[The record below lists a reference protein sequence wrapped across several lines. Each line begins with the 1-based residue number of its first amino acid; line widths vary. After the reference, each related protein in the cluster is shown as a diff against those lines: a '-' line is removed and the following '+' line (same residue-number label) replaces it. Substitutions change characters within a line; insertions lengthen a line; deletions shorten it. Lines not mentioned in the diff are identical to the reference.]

1 MSSSRQTLAN
11 AIRFLSMD
19 TVQKANSGHPG
30 APMGMADMAE
40 VLWNDFLSHNPNNPK
55 WANRDR
61 FVLSNGHAS
70 AMLYSLLHLTGYN
83 LGIEDLKKFRQ
94 LHAKTAGHP
103 ELGFVDGIETTTGP
117 LGQGLANAVGFALAE
132 TMLAAQF
139 NQKDHKIV
147 DHYTYVCLGD
157 GCMME
162 GISHEVAAL
171 AGTWG
176 LNKLIALYDDN
187 KISID
192 GDVAG
197 WFSDDTAKRFEAY
210 GWQVIR
216 NVDGHNADEIKI
228 AMTTAKA
235 EKDRPTLIMCK
246 TLIGK
251 GAPNKEGSEST
262 HGSPLG
268 ADEIAATRVALN
280 WQYGAFEIPADIYDA
295 WNAKAAGDAREAEWN
310 TRFAAYQAAYP
321 ELAAEFVRRMQGDLP
336 SNFTEIFQAAV
347 AEANIKAE
355 SIATRVASQKAL
367 NALATCLSEIVG
379 GSADLTPS
387 NNTFFSA
394 SKDFNAVTGTGN
406 YVRFGVRE
414 FGMSAILNGLALH
427 GGIIPYAGTFLVFS
441 DYARNAIRMSALM
454 KQRVIYVM
462 THDSIGLGEDGPTHQ
477 PIEHVQSLRLIPNL
491 NVWRPCD
498 AVETMVAWGSGLMSK
513 STPSLLALSR
523 QNLAHQM
530 RDATQ
535 LADIAKGG
543 YVLVESKVPAKL
555 TLIATGSEVALAVSA
570 AKELGDAVR
579 VVSMPCVD
587 LFKAQDRTYQQ
598 SVLGT
603 APKLA
608 IEAGVTSGWYEF
620 ADQVIGLD
628 RYGESAPAGELFKLF
643 GFTVEHVTATAKS
656 MM

>member
-1 MSSSRQTLAN
+1 MSISRQTLAD

-30 APMGMADMAE
+30 APMGMADMAM
-40 VLWNDFLSHNPNNPK
+40 VLWHEFLSHNPNNPK
-55 WANRDR
+55 WVNRDR

-70 AMLYSLLHLTGYN
+70 AMLYSLLHLSGYD
-83 LGIEDLKKFRQ
+83 LTIEDLKQFRQ
-94 LHAKTAGHP
+94 LHSKTAGHP
-103 ELGFVDGIETTTGP
+103 ELGFIDGIETTTGP

-139 NQKDHKIV
+139 NKKDHVIV

-187 KISID
+187 NISID
-192 GDVAG
+192 GNVAG
-197 WFSDDTAKRFEAY
+197 WFTDDTAKRFEAY

-216 NVDGHNADEIKI
+216 NVDGHNADEIKM

-251 GAPNKEGSEST
+251 GSPNKEGSEST

-268 ADEIAATRVALN
+268 ADEIAATRAALN
-280 WQYGAFEIPADIYDA
+280 WQYGPFEIPKDIYDA
-295 WNAKAAGDAREAEWN
+295 WNAKEAGAQREAKWD
-310 TRFAAYQAAYP
+310 TDFAAYQSAYP
-321 ELAAEFVRRMQGDLP
+321 ELAAEFIRRMQGDLP
-336 SNFTEIFQAAV
+336 SNFNEIFQAAV
-347 AEANIKAE
+347 AQANTKAE
-355 SIATRVASQKAL
+355 NIATRVASQKAL

-414 FGMSAILNGLALH
+414 FGMCAILNGLAVH
-427 GGIIPYAGTFLVFS
+427 GGIIPYGGTFLVFS

-477 PIEHVQSLRLIPNL
+477 PVEHIQSLRLIPNL

-498 AVETMVAWGSGLMSK
+498 AVETMIAWGSGLMSK

-523 QNLAHQM
+523 QNLAHQT
-530 RDATQ
+530 RDAVQ
-535 LADIAKGG
+535 LDNIAKGG
-543 YVLVESKVPAKL
+543 YVLIEAKVPAKL
-555 TLIATGSEVALAVSA
+555 TLIATGSEVALAVDA
-570 AKELGDAVR
+570 AKILGEAVR

-587 LFKAQDRTYQQ
+587 LFKTQDRAYQQ
-598 SVLGT
+598 AVLGT

-643 GFTVEHVTATAKS
+643 GFTVEHVTAVAKS

>member
-83 LGIEDLKKFRQ
+83 LGIEDLKQFRQ

-310 TRFAAYQAAYP
+310 AKFAAYQAAYP

-394 SKDFNAVTGTGN
+394 SKDFNPVTGTGN

-555 TLIATGSEVALAVSA
+555 TLIATGSEVALAVGA

-598 SVLGT
+598 AVLGT